1 MRTSSSAGNAGST
14 LLPASAPKPAVSR
27 EISIFW
33 DYENVPL
40 PENCRA
46 AEVSKCI
53 HGAVS
58 QYGRI
63 VDRRL
68 YSDSRKYNAGLTP
81 SNRRFLDSTGF
92 DIVDT
97 PSKGQKET
105 IDKKMIADILSFA
118 WDCTMRNALVDN
130 ATLAIQ
136 PCVVLITSDG
146 DYAYTLSKL
155 RDRGVLSMVLYGKE
169 CTVAQVLVDTADV
182 ALSFEK
188 DVLASIKREDCNQC
202 KDSLTTECTSKS
214 SSSASKDSSTESEN
228 MAAILAPA
236 EEDSLS
242 GHEQIS
248 SAQNISL
255 VAEHDVTA
263 FCNAVQSLQKSIF
276 KKGLLYN
283 LTSIDACWVTDY
295 QAGGYFK
302 NIIRH
307 TTPFQANTKLR
318 FQNAR
323 LQALSKGLVEMGR
336 RKMSSQVSNK
346 HIIPVSWNVNPGR
359 NRDFSPEF
367 YLRLTQHGKSYISA
381 WNEAIVQLE
390 QDEVSSLTHI
400 ESKDKHQ
407 FILSFV
413 PSTTLRGSGA
423 HTDKHGYIQ
432 NSDKRLELVTE
443 HLQSAEKTGILT
455 TSAACDYTSKTASD
469 SSKLSDLCNK
479 FDTKVQAADH
489 SALTALSTFGSNVD
503 QNRNTFSNPNGMSSQ
518 PVGTY
523 QPQEITAL
531 SSLSPDKNLFG
542 LNLVKG
548 DTNTGAP
555 ARASTESFNVLS
567 PVLSKTTT
575 LEPTSLS
582 YDNALL
588 IFCNCVKTL
597 QVNSMKNNYGF
608 DFHTVWVTDS
618 SVSQY
623 YKSWISAEMQRASN
637 EKSLKFID
645 YKTAR
650 ENAILKGLVKAGRRQ
665 LVSNSDSSPK
675 SIVVVNWKDNSG
687 SKHGLSSEVY
697 LRLNNLGL

>member
-1 MRTSSSAGNAGST
+1 MSASSSAGNDGTT

-58 QYGRI
+58 KYGRI

-118 WDCTMRNALVDN
+118 WDCTMRNAMVDN
-130 ATLAIQ
+130 TTLAIQ

-188 DVLASIKREDCNQC
+188 DVLASIKRDDCNQS
-202 KDSLTTECTSKS
+202 KDSLTTECRSKS
-214 SSSASKDSSTESEN
+214 SSSASKDSSTESDKL
-228 MAAILAPA
+228 AAILAPA

-242 GHEQIS
+242 EHEQIS
-248 SAQNISL
+248 SAQNISSL
-255 VAEHDVTA
+255 AEYDVTV

-276 KKGLLYN
+276 KKGLVYN
-283 LTSIDACWVTDY
+283 LTSVDACWVTDY
-295 QAGGYFK
+295 QAGGYFRK
-302 NIIRH
+302 IIRY
-307 TTPFQANTKLR
+307 TTPLQASTKLR

-323 LQALSKGLVEMGR
+323 LQALSKALVEMGR
-336 RKMSSQVSNK
+336 RKMSYQGSNK
-346 HIIPVSWNVNPGR
+346 HIIAVSWNLNPGR

-390 QDEVSSLTHI
+390 QDDVSSLTHV
-400 ESKDKHQ
+400 ESHDKHQ
-407 FILSFV
+407 GTLSFA
-413 PSTTLRGSGA
+413 SSSALRGGGL
-423 HTDKHGYIQ
+423 HTEKHSYIQ
-432 NSDKRLELVTE
+432 KNDERLEMVAE
-443 HLQSAEKTGILT
+443 YLQSAEKTGILT
-455 TSAACDYTSKTASD
+455 TSAASDYTSKAESD
-469 SSKLSDLCNK
+469 ASKLSDLCNK
-479 FDTKVQAADH
+479 FNTKVQTVEPSTLAA
-489 SALTALSTFGSNVD
+489 SSSLGNAD
-503 QNRNTFSNPNGMSSQ
+503 QNRNIFSYPNEMSRQ
-518 PVGTY
+518 PVG
-523 QPQEITAL
+523 TAL
-531 SSLSPDKNLFG
+531 SSLSPDKTPLG

-548 DTNTGAP
+548 DTNAGGP
-555 ARASTESFNVLS
+555 VSASTKSFNVLS

-575 LEPTSLS
+575 LEPASFS
-582 YDNALL
+582 YDNALI

-597 QVNSMKNNYGF
+597 QVNSMRNNYGF

-623 YKSWISAEMQRASN
+623 YKSWVSAEMQRASS
-637 EKSLKFID
+637 ETILKFID

-650 ENAILKGLVKAGRRQ
+650 ENAILKGLVEAGRRQ
-665 LVSNSDSSPK
+665 LVPNSDSSPK
-675 SIVVVNWKDNSG
+675 RIVVINWEDNSG
-687 SKHGLSSEVY
+687 SKQGLSSEVY
-697 LRLNNLGL
+697 LRLTNLGL